1 MTQKVDFDA
10 LINAPTSVTEK
21 DVEDNKDDI
30 FVTKNKSST
39 FDEMINAPVQMD
51 VNTDLTEYVSGD
63 VPEEHEIKAEAEK
76 NIPPSQD
83 TLYTLYKEKYPELFK
98 DGQLVDVDAAQDIG
112 IISAVSPVPG
122 GDEEVVSGH
131 VSTKSDD
138 TPFGF
143 TYNTE
148 TDSVEIQKENA
159 KQAEDFRRVTKV
171 SEDFDVPEMTA
182 KEEDKFINEMVD
194 AMPDKNPDGSVNLM
208 KKFLG
213 ITGSTGY
220 SIINA
225 LGKGVSYV
233 GAGYQ
238 DIIEKVAK
246 ETQEAFPEQ
255 YNSIIKKSPK
265 EFASEIGR
273 GTMAGLEFSETV
285 PVLGMVTKLPAANA
299 RIARKLANEL
309 AKNKKKAE
317 KAWNRTLN
325 VNKMKGATAQQIQEK
340 KDAAKKIAEE
350 NKEISNQLIKEFED
364 KTKTTISTTDEA
376 GNKKIDYKLARDV
389 GNKTAED
396 LTKSKSTTIIEK
408 IKEELDPFQEVGSNI
423 SENAVLFG
431 QGDTLFQPILK
442 PDKFDGIVAVA
453 SDLKKANPQA
463 FNNNKPII
471 DNLFDLT
478 VNKKLIAGD
487 ELIDMLNKYDIS
499 FEDYVLTV
507 VGSGSTAGQV
517 LNKLSQIK
525 RARPVNEMV
534 AMQQA
539 ATLKNQDVVRN
550 TIMRLENIRR
560 GGLVSQVATAARNL
574 TSAGIRAPLEGL
586 GNVMDTALY
595 NLSNEGAI
603 SGARSLLSKNNW
615 QDSFRHMRYMFDN
628 PKETEEV
635 VNFILERPELK
646 GQYDLLFNNINE
658 IMIATGRGKG
668 TVLDKVLT
676 EGEDA
681 VMALNIPNRWQEFLV
696 RRGAF
701 LGELERLVKREYKI
715 DFIDALNQG
724 KIRDL
729 LNDAGNVRP
738 PGARSF
744 IDLVSDSTQKALDVT
759 YAKQPDIPMFRNIS
773 SFIVRNGLTVVAPF
787 PRFMFNSMELMGQYM
802 GGSSVTLSKKIANI
816 VTGGKAYKG
825 QLFTQKDR
833 QRISR
838 NLTGVAVMLGAYQY
852 RSSEDA
858 PPDFKKLRLD
868 DNTEMDTTPQFPMR
882 QFLYLG
888 EAGRRYLEGTFEDFF
903 DPKEFLETFVGT
915 NLRTGVGQSI
925 FQDIADIIAS
935 TDVSAEQKGAEGLA
949 GPVGEYLAS
958 WFVPFAQIIEA
969 QRAVGVRGLEYKD
982 LREDPTLQA
991 SDSAVKSLEKPF
1003 RQRGFTVS
1011 PEEEEAAPK
1020 REFMF
1025 SDDKKRVSPIS
1036 RVLLG
1041 LNLST
1046 RDSEEGEYLARLGYK
1061 DYKFGSKSA
1070 VPSVQRAEN
1079 KLLKMILPEVIKAAQ
1094 NYEDRLIKKYRNA
1107 GDAVKNKY
1115 PTEQSYINAF
1125 VKTFINEQMRKEKA
1139 NISKKG
1145 LGKMQSDEYARQL
1158 LQFRRLGK
1166 DLRRTALADFL
1177 TRYNKEPVLS
1187 DFKDLKRLNI
1197 IAKGDPEQGT
1207 KGYKQIFRG
1216 N

>member
-1 MTQKVDFDA
+1 MKNTVDLDD
-10 LINAPTSVTEK
+10 LLNAPLVINPDDEIKENDVVITKGVVT
-21 DVEDNKDDI
+21 DD
-30 FVTKNKSST
+30 
-39 FDEMINAPVQMD
+39 DLLNAPLAID
-51 VNTDLTEYVSGD
+51 SNTDEETNIKTD
-63 VPEEHEIKAEAEK
+63 IPEEHEVKEEKEK

-83 TLYTLYKEKYPELFK
+83 TLYSRYKEKYPQLFQN
-98 DGQLVDVDAAQDIG
+98 GQLVDFDAAEEIG
-112 IISAVSPVPG
+112 IISPVSGVATD
-122 GDEEVVSGH
+122 DEQVTGGH
-131 VSTKSDD
+131 VSTRTKE

-143 TYNTE
+143 MYNTE
-148 TDSVEIQKENA
+148 TESVEVQKENA
-159 KQAEDFRRVTKV
+159 RNNQDFGRIERVA
-171 SEDFDVPEMTA
+171 EDFDVPEMSA
-182 KEEDKFINEMVD
+182 KEEDKFINDMID

-220 SIINA
+220 SIINT
-225 LGKGVSYV
+225 LGKSVSYV
-233 GAGYQ
+233 GAAYQ

-273 GTMAGLEFSETV
+273 GTLAGLRFSETL
-285 PVLGMVTKLPAANA
+285 PVLGNVTKLPAANA

-340 KDAAKKIAEE
+340 KDAAKKVAEE
-350 NKEISNQLIKEFED
+350 NKQISNQLIKEFEE
-364 KTKTTISTTDEA
+364 KTGKTISTTDEA
-376 GNKKIDYKLARDV
+376 GNKKIDYNLARDV
-389 GNKTAED
+389 GNETAED
-396 LTKSKSTTIIEK
+396 LVKSKGTTLFDK
-408 IKEELDPFQEVGSNI
+408 AKEEILGADI
-423 SENAVLFG
+423 SDNAALFG

-463 FNNNKPII
+463 FNNNKTII

-507 VGSGSTAGQV
+507 VGSGSTAGKV

-539 ATLKNQDVVRN
+539 ATIKNQDTIRN
-550 TIMRLENIRR
+550 TIMRIENIRR
-560 GGLVSQVATAARNL
+560 GGLVSQIATAARNL
-574 TSAGIRAPLEGL
+574 TSAGIRAPLEGF
-586 GNVMDTALY
+586 GNVIDTALY
-595 NLSNEGAI
+595 NLSNEGVI
-603 SGARSLLSKNNW
+603 SGTKSLASINNW
-615 QDSFRHMRYMFDN
+615 RDSFRHMKYMFNN
-628 PKETEEV
+628 PKETKEV
-635 VNFILERPELK
+635 VDFILERPELE
-646 GQYDLLFNNINE
+646 GQYKLLFDNINE
-658 IMIATGRGKG
+658 IMISTGRGKG
-668 TVLDKVLT
+668 GIVDKVLS

-715 DFIDALNQG
+715 DFIDVLNQG

-738 PGARSF
+738 AGARSF
-744 IDLVSDSTQKALDVT
+744 IDLVADSTQKALDVT

-802 GGSSVTLSKKIANI
+802 GGASIPLTRKIASM
-816 VTGGKAYKG
+816 VTFGKVGKG
-825 QLFTQKDR
+825 KLTPKDR

-838 NLTGVAVMLGAYQY
+838 NLIGGATMLAAYQY

-888 EAGRRYLEGTFEDFF
+888 EAGRRLVEGTFEDFF
-903 DPKEFLETFVGT
+903 DSKEFLETFVGT
-915 NLRTGVGQSI
+915 NLRTGVGESI
-925 FQDIADIIAS
+925 FQDLADIISA
-935 TDVSAEQKGAEGLA
+935 TDISSEEKAAKGLVA
-949 GPVGEYLAS
+949 PVADYLAS
-958 WFVPFAQIIEA
+958 WFVPFAQIIET
-969 QRAVGVRGLEYKD
+969 QRALGVRGLEYKD
-982 LREDPTLQA
+982 LREDPTLDA
-991 SDSAVKSLEKPF
+991 LTTAKKEFEKPF
-1003 RQRGFTVS
+1003 KQRGFTVS
-1011 PEEEEAAPK
+1011 PEEEAAAPK
-1020 REFMF
+1020 REFVF
-1025 SDDKKRVSPIS
+1025 AEDKKRVSPIS

-1061 DYKFGSKSA
+1061 DFKFGSKSQ
-1070 VPSVQRAEN
+1070 VPTVQRAEN
-1079 KLLKMILPEVIKAAQ
+1079 KIIREALPLIVNFVKDE
-1094 NYEDRLIKKYRNA
+1094 EDSLREEYRNA
-1107 GDAVKNKY
+1107 GPATKEDF
-1115 PTEQSYINAF
+1115 TEQAYVNSS
-1125 VKTFINEQMRKEKA
+1125 VKGLIDVQIRKLKEKIA
-1139 NISKKG
+1139 NEG
-1145 LGKMQSDEYARQL
+1145 LGKGQASEYARQL
-1158 LQFRRLGK
+1158 LSFRKLPKNIRRRAVTQFYDLNDRSPNVAEEDDLIELAIIGK
-1166 DLRRTALADFL
+1166 
-1177 TRYNKEPVLS
+1177 KIKS
-1187 DFKDLKRLNI
+1187 
-1197 IAKGDPEQGT
+1197 
-1207 KGYKQIFRG
+1207 IFRG

>member
-1 MTQKVDFDA
+1 MKNTVDLDD
-10 LINAPTSVTEK
+10 LLNAPLVINPDDEIKENDVVITKGVVT
-21 DVEDNKDDI
+21 DD
-30 FVTKNKSST
+30 
-39 FDEMINAPVQMD
+39 DLLNAPLVID
-51 VNTDLTEYVSGD
+51 SNTDEETNIKTD
-63 VPEEHEIKAEAEK
+63 IPEEHEVKEEKEK

-83 TLYTLYKEKYPELFK
+83 TLYSRYKEKYPQLFQN
-98 DGQLVDVDAAQDIG
+98 GQLVDFDAAEEIG
-112 IISAVSPVPG
+112 IISPVSGVATD
-122 GDEEVVSGH
+122 DEQVTGGH
-131 VSTKSDD
+131 VSTRTKE

-143 TYNTE
+143 MYNTE
-148 TDSVEIQKENA
+148 VESVEVQKENA
-159 KQAEDFRRVTKV
+159 RNNQDFRRIERVA
-171 SEDFDVPEMTA
+171 EDFDVPEMSA
-182 KEEDKFINEMVD
+182 KEEDKFINDMID

-340 KDAAKKIAEE
+340 KDAAKKVAEE
-350 NKEISNQLIKEFED
+350 NKQISNQLIKEFEE
-364 KTKTTISTTDEA
+364 KTGKTISTTDEA
-376 GNKKIDYKLARDV
+376 GNKKIDYNLARDV
-389 GNKTAED
+389 GNETAED
-396 LTKSKSTTIIEK
+396 LVQSKGTTLFDK
-408 IKEELDPFQEVGSNI
+408 AKEEILGADI
-423 SENAVLFG
+423 SDNAALFG

-463 FNNNKPII
+463 FNNNKTII

-507 VGSGSTAGQV
+507 VGSGSTAGKV

-539 ATLKNQDVVRN
+539 ATIKNQDTIRN
-550 TIMRLENIRR
+550 TIMRIENIRR
-560 GGLVSQVATAARNL
+560 GGLVSQIATAARNL
-574 TSAGIRAPLEGL
+574 TSAGIRAPLEGF
-586 GNVMDTALY
+586 GNVIDTALY
-595 NLSNEGAI
+595 NLSNEGVI
-603 SGARSLLSKNNW
+603 SGTKSLASINNW
-615 QDSFRHMRYMFDN
+615 RDSFRHMKYMFNN
-628 PKETEEV
+628 PKETKEV
-635 VNFILERPELK
+635 VDFILERPELE
-646 GQYDLLFNNINE
+646 GQYKLLFDNINE
-658 IMIATGRGKG
+658 IMISTGRGKG
-668 TVLDKVLT
+668 GIVDKVLS

-715 DFIDALNQG
+715 DFIDTLNQG

-738 PGARSF
+738 AGARSF
-744 IDLVSDSTQKALDVT
+744 IDLVADSTQKALDVT

-802 GGSSVTLSKKIANI
+802 GGASIPLTRKIASM
-816 VTGGKAYKG
+816 VTFGKVGKG
-825 QLFTQKDR
+825 KLTPKDR

-838 NLTGVAVMLGAYQY
+838 NLIGGATMLAAYQY

-888 EAGRRYLEGTFEDFF
+888 EAGRRLVEGTFEDFF
-903 DPKEFLETFVGT
+903 DSKEFLETFVGT
-915 NLRTGVGQSI
+915 NLRTGVGESI
-925 FQDIADIIAS
+925 FQDLADIISA
-935 TDVSAEQKGAEGLA
+935 TDISSEEKAAKGLVA
-949 GPVGEYLAS
+949 PVADYLAS
-958 WFVPFAQIIEA
+958 WFVPFAQIIET
-969 QRAVGVRGLEYKD
+969 QRALGIRGLEYKD
-982 LREDPTLQA
+982 LREDPTLDA
-991 SDSAVKSLEKPF
+991 LTTAKKEFEKPF
-1003 RQRGFTVS
+1003 KQRGFTVS
-1011 PEEEEAAPK
+1011 PEEEAAAPK
-1020 REFMF
+1020 REFVF
-1025 SDDKKRVSPIS
+1025 AEDKKRVSPIS

-1061 DYKFGSKSA
+1061 DFKFGSKSQ
-1070 VPSVQRAEN
+1070 VPTVQRAEN
-1079 KLLKMILPEVIKAAQ
+1079 KIIREALPLIVNFVKDE
-1094 NYEDRLIKKYRNA
+1094 EDNLREEYRDA
-1107 GDAVKNKY
+1107 GPATKNNF
-1115 PTEQSYINAF
+1115 TEQAYVNSG
-1125 VKTFINEQMRKEKA
+1125 VKGLIDIQIRKLKEKIA
-1139 NISKKG
+1139 NEG
-1145 LGKMQSDEYARQL
+1145 LGKGQASEYARQL
-1158 LQFRRLGK
+1158 LSFRKLPKNIRRRAVTQFYDLNGK
-1166 DLRRTALADFL
+1166 PPNVAEEDDLTELA
-1177 TRYNKEPVLS
+1177 
-1187 DFKDLKRLNI
+1187 I
-1197 IAKGDPEQGT
+1197 IGK
-1207 KGYKQIFRG
+1207 KIKSIFRG

>member
-1 MTQKVDFDA
+1 MKNTVDLDD
-10 LINAPTSVTEK
+10 LLNAPLVINPDDEIKENDVVITKGVVT
-21 DVEDNKDDI
+21 DD
-30 FVTKNKSST
+30 
-39 FDEMINAPVQMD
+39 DLLNAPLVID
-51 VNTDLTEYVSGD
+51 SNTDEETNIKTD
-63 VPEEHEIKAEAEK
+63 IPEEHEVKEEKEK

-83 TLYTLYKEKYPELFK
+83 TLYSLYKEKYPQLFQN
-98 DGQLVDVDAAQDIG
+98 GQLVDFDAAEEIG
-112 IISAVSPVPG
+112 IISPVSGVATD
-122 GDEEVVSGH
+122 DEQVNGGH
-131 VSTKSDD
+131 VSTRTKE

-143 TYNTE
+143 MYNTE
-148 TDSVEIQKENA
+148 VESVEVQKENA
-159 KQAEDFRRVTKV
+159 RNNQDFSRIERVA
-171 SEDFDVPEMTA
+171 EDFDVPEMSA
-182 KEEDKFINEMVD
+182 KEEDKFINDMID

-340 KDAAKKIAEE
+340 KDAAKKVAEE
-350 NKEISNQLIKEFED
+350 NKQISNQLIKEFEE
-364 KTKTTISTTDEA
+364 KTGKTISTTDEA
-376 GNKKIDYKLARDV
+376 GNKKIDYNLARDV
-389 GNKTAED
+389 GNETAED
-396 LTKSKSTTIIEK
+396 LVQSKGTTLFDK
-408 IKEELDPFQEVGSNI
+408 AKEEILGADI
-423 SENAVLFG
+423 SDNAALFG

-463 FNNNKPII
+463 FNNNKTII

-507 VGSGSTAGQV
+507 VGSGSTAGKV

-539 ATLKNQDVVRN
+539 ATIKNQDTIRN
-550 TIMRLENIRR
+550 TIMRIENIRR
-560 GGLVSQVATAARNL
+560 GGLVSQIATAARNL
-574 TSAGIRAPLEGL
+574 TSAGIRAPLEGF
-586 GNVMDTALY
+586 GNVIDTALY
-595 NLSNEGAI
+595 NLSNEGVI
-603 SGARSLLSKNNW
+603 SGTKSLASINNW
-615 QDSFRHMRYMFDN
+615 RDSFRHMKYMFNN
-628 PKETEEV
+628 PKETKEV
-635 VNFILERPELK
+635 VDFILERPELE
-646 GQYDLLFNNINE
+646 GQYKLLFDNINE
-658 IMIATGRGKG
+658 IMISTGRGKG
-668 TVLDKVLT
+668 GIVDKVLS

-738 PGARSF
+738 AGARSF
-744 IDLVSDSTQKALDVT
+744 IDLVADSTQKALDVT

-802 GGSSVTLSKKIANI
+802 GGASIPLTRKIASM
-816 VTGGKAYKG
+816 VTFGKVGKG
-825 QLFTQKDR
+825 KLTPKDR

-838 NLTGVAVMLGAYQY
+838 NLIGGATMLAAYQY

-888 EAGRRYLEGTFEDFF
+888 EAGRRLVEGTFEDFF
-903 DPKEFLETFVGT
+903 DSKEFLETFVGT
-915 NLRTGVGQSI
+915 NLRTGVGESI
-925 FQDIADIIAS
+925 FQDLADIISA
-935 TDVSAEQKGAEGLA
+935 TDISSEEKAAKGLVA
-949 GPVGEYLAS
+949 PVADYLAS
-958 WFVPFAQIIEA
+958 WFVPFAQIIET
-969 QRAVGVRGLEYKD
+969 QRALGIRGLEYKD
-982 LREDPTLQA
+982 LREDPTLDA
-991 SDSAVKSLEKPF
+991 LTTAKKEFEKPF
-1003 RQRGFTVS
+1003 KQRGFTVS

-1020 REFMF
+1020 REFVF
-1025 SDDKKRVSPIS
+1025 AEDKKRVSPIS

-1061 DYKFGSKSA
+1061 DFKFGSKSQ
-1070 VPSVQRAEN
+1070 VPTVQRAEN
-1079 KLLKMILPEVIKAAQ
+1079 KIIREALPLIVNFVRDE
-1094 NYEDRLIKKYRNA
+1094 EDNLREEYRDA
-1107 GDAVKNKY
+1107 GPATKNDF
-1115 PTEQSYINAF
+1115 TEQAYVNSG
-1125 VKTFINEQMRKEKA
+1125 VKGLIDIQIRKLKEKIA
-1139 NISKKG
+1139 NEG
-1145 LGKMQSDEYARQL
+1145 LGKGQASEYARQL
-1158 LQFRRLGK
+1158 LSFRKLPKNIRRRAVTQFYDLNGK
-1166 DLRRTALADFL
+1166 PPNVAEEDDLTELA
-1177 TRYNKEPVLS
+1177 
-1187 DFKDLKRLNI
+1187 I
-1197 IAKGDPEQGT
+1197 IGK
-1207 KGYKQIFRG
+1207 KIKSIFRG

>member
-1 MTQKVDFDA
+1 MKNTVDLDD
-10 LINAPTSVTEK
+10 LLNAPLVINPDDEIKENDVVITKGVVT
-21 DVEDNKDDI
+21 DD
-30 FVTKNKSST
+30 
-39 FDEMINAPVQMD
+39 DLLNAPLAID
-51 VNTDLTEYVSGD
+51 SNTDEETNIKTD
-63 VPEEHEIKAEAEK
+63 IPEEHEVKEEKEK

-83 TLYTLYKEKYPELFK
+83 TLYSRYKEKYPQLFQN
-98 DGQLVDVDAAQDIG
+98 GQLVDFDAAEEIG
-112 IISAVSPVPG
+112 IISPVSGVATD
-122 GDEEVVSGH
+122 DEQVTGGH
-131 VSTKSDD
+131 VSTRTKE

-143 TYNTE
+143 MYNTE
-148 TDSVEIQKENA
+148 TESVEVQKENA
-159 KQAEDFRRVTKV
+159 RNNQDFGRIERVA
-171 SEDFDVPEMTA
+171 EDFDVPEMSA
-182 KEEDKFINEMVD
+182 KEEDKFINDMID

-273 GTMAGLEFSETV
+273 GTLAGLRFSETL
-285 PVLGMVTKLPAANA
+285 PVLGNVTKLPAANA

-340 KDAAKKIAEE
+340 KDAAKKVAEE
-350 NKEISNQLIKEFED
+350 NKQISNQLIKEFEE
-364 KTKTTISTTDEA
+364 KTGKTISTTDEA
-376 GNKKIDYKLARDV
+376 GNKKIDYNLARDV
-389 GNKTAED
+389 GNETAED
-396 LTKSKSTTIIEK
+396 LVKSKGTTLFDK
-408 IKEELDPFQEVGSNI
+408 AKEEILGADI
-423 SENAVLFG
+423 SDNAALFG

-463 FNNNKPII
+463 FNNNKTII

-507 VGSGSTAGQV
+507 VGSGSTAGKV

-539 ATLKNQDVVRN
+539 ATIKNQDTIRN
-550 TIMRLENIRR
+550 TIMRIENIRR
-560 GGLVSQVATAARNL
+560 GGLVSQIATAARNL
-574 TSAGIRAPLEGL
+574 TSAGIRAPLEGF
-586 GNVMDTALY
+586 GNVIDTALY
-595 NLSNEGAI
+595 NLSNEGVI
-603 SGARSLLSKNNW
+603 SGTKSLASINNW
-615 QDSFRHMRYMFDN
+615 RDSFRHMKYMFNN
-628 PKETEEV
+628 PKETKEV
-635 VNFILERPELK
+635 VDFILERPELE
-646 GQYDLLFNNINE
+646 GQYKLLFDNINE
-658 IMIATGRGKG
+658 IMISTGRGKG
-668 TVLDKVLT
+668 GIVDKVLS

-715 DFIDALNQG
+715 DFIDVLNQG

-738 PGARSF
+738 AGARSF
-744 IDLVSDSTQKALDVT
+744 IDLVADSTQKALDVT

-802 GGSSVTLSKKIANI
+802 GGASIPLTRKIASM
-816 VTGGKAYKG
+816 VTFGKVGKG
-825 QLFTQKDR
+825 KLTPKDR

-838 NLTGVAVMLGAYQY
+838 NLIGGATMLAAYQY

-888 EAGRRYLEGTFEDFF
+888 EAGRRLVEGTFEDFF
-903 DPKEFLETFVGT
+903 DSKEFLETFVGT
-915 NLRTGVGQSI
+915 NLRTGVGESI
-925 FQDIADIIAS
+925 FQDLADIISA
-935 TDVSAEQKGAEGLA
+935 TDISSEEKAAKGLVA
-949 GPVGEYLAS
+949 PVADYLAS
-958 WFVPFAQIIEA
+958 WFVPFAQIIET
-969 QRAVGVRGLEYKD
+969 QRALGVRGLEYKD
-982 LREDPTLQA
+982 LREDPTLDA
-991 SDSAVKSLEKPF
+991 LTTAKKEFEKPF
-1003 RQRGFTVS
+1003 KQRGFTVS
-1011 PEEEEAAPK
+1011 PEEEAAAPK
-1020 REFMF
+1020 REFVF
-1025 SDDKKRVSPIS
+1025 AEDKKRVSPIS

-1061 DYKFGSKSA
+1061 DFKFGSKSQ
-1070 VPSVQRAEN
+1070 VPTVQRAEN
-1079 KLLKMILPEVIKAAQ
+1079 KIIREALPLIVNFVKDE
-1094 NYEDRLIKKYRNA
+1094 EDSLREEYRNA
-1107 GDAVKNKY
+1107 GPATKEDF
-1115 PTEQSYINAF
+1115 TEQAYVNSS
-1125 VKTFINEQMRKEKA
+1125 VKGLIDVQIRKLKEKIA
-1139 NISKKG
+1139 NEG
-1145 LGKMQSDEYARQL
+1145 LGKGQASEYARQL
-1158 LQFRRLGK
+1158 LSFRKLPKNIRRRAVTQFYDLNDRSPNVAEEDDLIELAIIGK
-1166 DLRRTALADFL
+1166 
-1177 TRYNKEPVLS
+1177 KIKS
-1187 DFKDLKRLNI
+1187 
-1197 IAKGDPEQGT
+1197 
-1207 KGYKQIFRG
+1207 IFRG